1 VETRALFRQ
10 ILEAPDLC
18 PRLLIDRR
26 ARIDALHDT
35 VVCAKLAHDK
45 LPLALTHAQKK

>member
-1 VETRALFRQ
+1 VETRPLFGQ
-10 ILEAPDLC
+10 ILEASDLR
-18 PRLLIDRR
+18 PRLLIDWR

-45 LPLALTHAQKK
+45 LPLAMTHAQKK